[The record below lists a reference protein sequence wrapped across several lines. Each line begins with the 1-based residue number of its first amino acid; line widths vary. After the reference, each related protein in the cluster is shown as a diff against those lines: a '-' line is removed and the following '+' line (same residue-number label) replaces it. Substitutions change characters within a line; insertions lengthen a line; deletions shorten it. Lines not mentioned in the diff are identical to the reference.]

1 MAKGTSFEKK
11 LVDDLERIKIYY
23 NQITNLTAA
32 LDRKLGVETNQ
43 VALGLKSGVASNS
56 QKLTYIVTRI
66 NDLKEDNQVTA
77 KQFRQL
83 LNGIIQRAEC

>member
-1 MAKGTSFEKK
+1 
-11 LVDDLERIKIYY
+11 
-23 NQITNLTAA
+23 

>member
-1 MAKGTSFEKK
+1 VAKGTSFEKK